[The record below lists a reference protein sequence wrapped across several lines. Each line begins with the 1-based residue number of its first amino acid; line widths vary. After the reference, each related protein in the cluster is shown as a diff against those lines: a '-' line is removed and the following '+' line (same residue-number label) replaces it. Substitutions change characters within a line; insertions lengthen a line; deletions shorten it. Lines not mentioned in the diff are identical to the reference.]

1 MQTLGA
7 KQSSASLIAIW
18 FFALGGNREEAR
30 IPRRTSP
37 EQYLRISQRRSR
49 KQIYAG
55 EHAQF
60 LIRLMLRE
68 TVPYHVK
75 FAIGCDIFIGDVY
88 ATIGILRVVQFG
100 VMSEEIPKYSV
111 DSGVQAHASW
121 RFLESK
127 GVGLV
132 VSPKLVP
139 LCFVREICSEDVV
152 AELPP
157 RDKPVQFTRVNL
169 GQLVV
174 CDNVC

>member
-1 MQTLGA
+1 MHALGA
-7 KQSSASLIAIW
+7 KQFSAGLVAIL
-18 FFALGGNREEAR
+18 FLALRVNRGDGR
-30 IPRRTSP
+30 IPRRISP
-37 EQYLRISQRRSR
+37 RQYLRISQRRPW

-55 EHAQF
+55 EHAQL

-127 GVGLV
+127 SVGLV

-139 LCFVREICSEDVV
+139 FCFVREICSEDVV
-152 AELPP
+152 VEL
-157 RDKPVQFTRVNL
+157 TRAISLCSSRGSTWVNS
-169 GQLVV
+169 
-174 CDNVC
+174 